1 MNPALL
7 GITAMPTIVALLVF
21 CVFSYLYNQTRESYF
36 RAWQFGWLAF
46 LVHHVILTWN
56 APYGSTVASWAANI
70 LLVVTALCI
79 FASARLV
86 KKEYH
91 LHRSDAAIAI
101 AGFVWATLCAV
112 RGNRPWQIAEGIAV
126 PRVPVELGIVGLLLF
141 TAWRFFEAGRRRDSF
156 ANRLL
161 AISIVSW
168 AGFLLIRQ
176 NEMLSSAILGGTRD
190 YFEAV
195 PQMLI
200 AISMVMVLFDNER
213 RAVQENLL
221 AFSRLDVDTT
231 KIVSPGEL
239 GSSMERFLERLAVI
253 SDCRRVAI
261 CVMDQWN
268 EVFPSA
274 QRGFSAEFLA
284 KLRQAGAAD
293 LLPTIAYRRGGLAVF
308 HDMETDLG
316 ALPVDEQRA
325 GALRQLLTD
334 EKVKALTCVSIQT
347 HDRNFGAMVFAHPQG
362 FGSSQ
367 IRLLTGL
374 AMQIGMTLE
383 NHLLMHHAHRRRQ
396 EYELLTQIG
405 QAVSSRLDSDEVLRA
420 VQKELGVLFDT
431 RNFYIALVDNEN
443 VHYEFEVEDGQP
455 KPKRMR
461 AAAHG
466 LTEHI
471 VRTGKPV
478 LVRSNMDEFRS
489 KMGVSLMGRPAKCY
503 AGVPIFRYE
512 KAIGVMAAMNYER
525 EFAYDKRD
533 LEVMQT
539 AAGQVSVAMEN
550 ARLFTEEQRRGRHLG
565 FLNNISR
572 LAISSETAE
581 QMVAE
586 IVREIQKHFKYDHIG
601 IGILDYASKE
611 IEIKAEAGSTAQA
624 LGRRI
629 PLGIGILGRCARSGD
644 VVLVQDTGEN
654 SLAGIM
660 PSARSV
666 MCVPITYGETLMG
679 VLNIESER
687 EHAFSGQEELIFRT
701 LGDLLATALHN
712 AFVFQK
718 MQQQSITD
726 GLTGIKTRRFF
737 LEALQAEWKR
747 AARSGRAFSVVL
759 IDLDG
764 FKQVND
770 KMGHLEG
777 DLVLARIGRLLEQ
790 KCRQSNVVARYG
802 GDEFVILMPETT
814 VDQAQIL
821 AERLRMWIATDPML
835 NERAITGSFGVA
847 TFPLHG
853 ASAEDIVRVADAG
866 MYVSKR
872 AGGNHVSIAEE
883 FSSDE
888 SVVNEKRMVASFV
901 ESILQRDYTGPD
913 GVPEMLAQLRT
924 LNNMVQPGRNQEAMT
939 EAVRL
944 LTTSA
949 ESRETAGAGHGEAT
963 ARYAGAI
970 ARELGI
976 YADELDDIIFAARV
990 HDVGKIFIAER
1001 ILNKPAPLN
1010 EDERRMVKGHPASG
1024 AAVVDLIP
1032 DAERLRLYVR
1042 HHHERM
1048 DGTGYP
1054 DGVKGEQIPLG
1065 SRIIAVAE
1073 SFAAMTSER
1082 PYAKVHT
1089 PDEALAEMEERSGTQ
1104 YDGMLVRLLRE
1115 FLKGAATQTASAG
1128 R

>member
-1 MNPALL
+1 
-7 GITAMPTIVALLVF
+7 
-21 CVFSYLYNQTRESYF
+21 
-36 RAWQFGWLAF
+36 
-46 LVHHVILTWN
+46 
-56 APYGSTVASWAANI
+56 
-70 LLVVTALCI
+70 
-79 FASARLV
+79 
-86 KKEYH
+86 
-91 LHRSDAAIAI
+91 
-101 AGFVWATLCAV
+101 
-112 RGNRPWQIAEGIAV
+112 
-126 PRVPVELGIVGLLLF
+126 VPVEIGVIGVLLF
-141 TAWRFFEAGRRRDSF
+141 TAWRFFEVGRRRESF

-176 NEMLSSAILGGTRD
+176 IEPLSSAVLGATRD

-231 KIVSPGEL
+231 TRTVSSAEL
-239 GSSMERFLERLAVI
+239 APSIERFLERLASI

-261 CVMDQWN
+261 CIMEQWRD
-268 EVFPSA
+268 VFPPA
-274 QRGFSAEFLA
+274 QRGFRTDLLD
-284 KLRQAGAAD
+284 KLQQVGAAD

-308 HDMETDLG
+308 HDIETDVA
-316 ALPVDEQRA
+316 ALPLDEQRS
-325 GALRQLLTD
+325 GALRQLLVE
-334 EKVKALTCVSIQT
+334 EKVKGLTCISIQT
-347 HDRNFGAMVFAHPQG
+347 HERNFGAMVFAPRQG

-383 NHLLMHHAHRRRQ
+383 NHLLMHNAHRRRQ

-405 QAVSSRLDSDEVLRA
+405 QAVSSRLDSEEVLRA
-420 VQKELGVLFDT
+420 VQKELGLLFDT
-431 RNFYIALVDNEN
+431 RNFYIALVDNDV
-443 VHYEFEVEDGQP
+443 VHYEFEVEDGQA
-455 KPKRMR
+455 KPKRSM
-461 AAAHG
+461 AAGHG
-466 LTEHI
+466 LTEYI

-478 LVRSNMDEFRS
+478 LVRANMDEFRS
-489 KMGVSLMGRPAKCY
+489 KMGVTLMGRPAKCY
-503 AGVPIFRYE
+503 VGVPIFRYE
-512 KAIGVMAAMNYER
+512 KPIGVMAALNYER

-550 ARLFTEEQRRGRHLG
+550 ARLFTEEQRRARQLG

-581 QMVAE
+581 QMLAE
-586 IVREIQKHFKYDHIG
+586 IVREIQKHFQYDHIG

-629 PLGIGILGRCARSGD
+629 PLGIGLLGRCARSGD
-644 VVLVQDTGEN
+644 VVLVQDTGEK

-660 PSARSV
+660 PTARSV
-666 MCVPITYGETLMG
+666 LCIPITYGETLMG

-687 EHAFSGQEELIFRT
+687 EHAFAGQEELIFRT

-712 AFVFQK
+712 ALVFQK

-770 KMGHLEG
+770 RMGHLEG

-814 VDQAQIL
+814 VDQAQTL

-835 NERAITGSFGVA
+835 NERSVTGSFGVA

-888 SVVNEKRMVASFV
+888 SVISQKRMVASFV
-901 ESILQRDYTGPD
+901 EALLQRDYTGPD
-913 GVPEMLAQLRT
+913 GVSEMLTQLRT
-924 LNNMVQPGRNQEAMT
+924 LNNMVPPERTKEAMM

-949 ESRETAGAGHGEAT
+949 ESRETSGVGHGELV
-963 ARYAGAI
+963 ARYAAAI
-970 ARELGI
+970 AGELGI
-976 YADELDDIIFAARV
+976 IAEELDDVIFAARV

-1001 ILNKPAPLN
+1001 LLNKAAPLN
-1010 EDERRMVKGHPASG
+1010 EDEMRMVKGHAAGG

-1032 DAERLRLYVR
+1032 NAERLRLYIR
-1042 HHHERM
+1042 HHHERV
-1048 DGTGYP
+1048 DGNGYP
-1054 DGVKGEQIPLG
+1054 DGWKGEQIPLG
-1065 SRIIAVAE
+1065 SRIVAIAEA
-1073 SFAAMTSER
+1073 FATMTSER
-1082 PYAKVHT
+1082 PYARVFT
-1089 PDEALAEMEERSGTQ
+1089 PQEALEEMEAHSGTQ
-1104 YDGMLVRLLRE
+1104 FDGMLVRLLRE
-1115 FLKGAATQTASAG
+1115 FMKGGATTQTATAG